1 MAYDLGNTI
10 KEHRIKMNLTQ
21 KKLPDRIDVTEATIS
36 RYESNTQFPPIE
48 TLRSLAAIF
57 NISLDTLCGM
67 QQNGSMSMHGLTES
81 QRQLVE
87 ALAETFRDRNR
98 SIKKDLTE
106 QQYALLGKIIA
117 ELQK

>member
-1 MAYDLGNTI
+1 MAYDFGQTI
-10 KEHRIKMNLTQ
+10 YQNRKKMHMTQ
-21 KKLPDRIDVTEATIS
+21 KELGDRLGVQATTIS
-36 RYESNTQFPPIE
+36 RYESNTLSPTIE

-98 SIKKDLTE
+98 SIKKEPTE

>member
-1 MAYDLGNTI
+1 MRHI
-10 KEHRIKMNLTQ
+10 R
-21 KKLPDRIDVTEATIS
+21 KKRSVAKTYHKKTNRSNSDIQRKNNQHN
-36 RYESNTQFPPIE
+36 RYESNTLSPTIE

-98 SIKKDLTE
+98 SIKKELTE
-106 QQYALLGKIIA
+106 QQYALLGRIIA